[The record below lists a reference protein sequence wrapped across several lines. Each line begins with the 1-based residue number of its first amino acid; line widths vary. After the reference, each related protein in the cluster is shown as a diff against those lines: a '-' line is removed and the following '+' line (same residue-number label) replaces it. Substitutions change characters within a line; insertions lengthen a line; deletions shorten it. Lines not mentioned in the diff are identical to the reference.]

1 MDGNKDEAV
10 RCVKLAESALASG
23 DKQRALKFIRIARR
37 LDHNLVLDDL
47 LAACEKLDSSN
58 PTAREGKIA
67 LDQVRDDRNSS
78 KASEVSNGD
87 RNYTEEHVRV
97 IREIRRNK
105 DYYAILGV
113 EKSCSVEEI
122 RKAYRKLSLKVH
134 PDKNK
139 APGAEEAFK
148 SVCKAFKCLSVEES
162 RRHYDQTGIV
172 EDSDFN
178 QQYGNMRRRRRR
190 RAGRNDFFDENFDP
204 DEFFRSFFGSQGD
217 VFRAQRVYRTR
228 DMGRMGGQ
236 QRERNGQG
244 GGTNF
249 IFLLQF
255 LPILLF
261 FLLAYFP
268 FPDPQFSLQKSYSYQ
283 IPKVTKKHGVEYF
296 VKLEDFDQK
305 FPEGSPVRE
314 DLEHNVLREYKSV
327 LGRLCHVELHRRT
340 WVRTYP
346 TPNCDKLRS
355 LGVS

>member
-23 DKQRALKFIRIARR
+23 DKQRAFKFIRIARR

-58 PTAREGKIA
+58 STAREEEIA
-67 LDQVRDDRNSS
+67 VDQAHNDRNSS
-78 KASEVSNGD
+78 NASEASNGD
-87 RNYTEEHVRV
+87 RNYTEEHVTV
-97 IREIRRNK
+97 IREIKRNK

-148 SVCKAFKCLSVEES
+148 AVCKAFKCLSDEES

-172 EDSDFN
+172 EGSDFN
-178 QQYGNMRRRRRR
+178 QQYSNMRRRRRR
-190 RAGRNDFFDENFDP
+190 ASRNDFFDENFDP
-204 DEFFRSFFGSQGD
+204 DEIFRSFFGSQGD

-228 DMGRMGGQ
+228 EMGPRGRQ
-236 QRERNGQG
+236 QRDVQG
-244 GGTNF
+244 GGNNF
-249 IFLLQF
+249 IFLLQ
-255 LPILLF
+255 LSPILLF
-261 FLLAYFP
+261 FLLAFFP
-268 FPDPQFSLQKSYSYQ
+268 FPDPQFSLQKNYTYQ

-296 VKLEDFDQK
+296 VKSEDFDQR
-305 FPEGSPVRE
+305 FPEGSPARE
-314 DLEHNVLREYKSV
+314 DLEHNVLRDYKSV
-327 LGRLCHVELHRRT
+327 LGRLCHVELQRRT

-346 TPNCDKLRS
+346 TPHCDKLRS